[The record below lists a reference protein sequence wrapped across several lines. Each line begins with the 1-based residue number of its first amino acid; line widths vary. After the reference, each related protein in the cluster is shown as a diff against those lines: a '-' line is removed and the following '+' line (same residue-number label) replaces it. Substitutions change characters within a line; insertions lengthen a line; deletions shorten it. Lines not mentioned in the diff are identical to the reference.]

1 MLSLSLQRVI
11 FSDNGVLTDASLSL
25 NDFVSGTKVVPNIA
39 AQDAIYIGSELPF
52 NHRFFEISVANSQG
66 SSVQVHL
73 WDGSGW
79 SEAVDVVD
87 DTLNA
92 VTVEESTVYASL
104 GKSGYITWTKDKNKS
119 WVCDDTDNITGLT
132 TLNIYGFYWA
142 KISFSANI
150 SATTALSHIGFKFAN
165 DSDLECQYVDLNLSK
180 TKTNFKS
187 GKSTWNEQHYIAADE
202 VVKWLRRHRHLW
214 SANQVFDYSSFT
226 LAAVHKT
233 AQIIFSNFGPEYRD
247 VVELAVKR
255 FNEMMNQPFHRLDK
269 NGDGV
274 LEKSE
279 TRNQSVSWVR
289 S

>member
-11 FSDNGVLTDASLSL
+11 LSDAGVLTDASTSL
-25 NDFVSGTKVVPNIA
+25 NNFIAGTKVVPNIA
-39 AQDAIYIGSELPF
+39 ADDAIYIGSELPF
-52 NHRFFEISVANSQG
+52 NHRYFEVSSVNSQG

-79 SEAVDVVD
+79 SSAVDVID
-87 DTLNA
+87 DTMSGTA
-92 VTVEESTVYASL
+92 TL
-104 GKSGYITWTKDKNKS
+104 GQSGYITWTKDKNKS
-119 WVCDDTDNITGLT
+119 WVCDDTDNITGLE
-132 TLNIYGFYWA
+132 TLNIYQFYWA
-142 KISFSANI
+142 KLTFTSNLTI
-150 SATTALSHIGFKFAN
+150 TTALSHVGFKFAN
-165 DSDLECQYVDLNLSK
+165 DADLECQYVDLNLSK

-187 GKSTWNEQHYIAADE
+187 GKSTWDEQHYIAAEE

-226 LAAVHKT
+226 LAAVHKA
-233 AQIIFSNFGPEYRD
+233 AQIILSNFGPEYRD

-279 TRNQSVSWVR
+279 MRNHSVQLVR
-289 S
+289 R